1 MPEICPP
8 VSNGTGDPKTVVF
21 TYRNVE
27 RKLDSVLHRSVVDT
41 IEQWDFFPYPSCTR
55 RQLEEVDLYVVAH
68 RNIADVGTAADNA
81 NETAAA
87 METAVEVKATAGEIA
102 GVVGVVWVPLTP
114 GEQLEGYIQVVL
126 VEPQS
131 RKCRIARSLLERTL
145 RMREVGEDRRRH
157 ILRWRLHTMSPSQ
170 NTTQY
175 LRSVLHCRAT
185 VADTAAV
192 EKGHQD
198 EEEQQQEM
206 NKVGGCWRL
215 FRVCMRVWG
224 SL

>member
-102 GVVGVVWVPLTP
+102 
-114 GEQLEGYIQVVL
+114 VVL